1 MSNNEN
7 IISFSSGVESL
18 KIPTLEDIIQQLDEW
33 RANKKHAQEK
43 IPEIIWDQIILLS
56 TKIPEHRLRPALGLT
71 NSQWRRRIEERP
83 SEQVTSVMAE
93 NKNSPSMDFC
103 EVKTAPQQLY
113 TPAKIPATNTLVVE
127 FCRSDGRIMKI
138 HTTTDSFV
146 DLIKAFFAG
155 E

>member
-1 MSNNEN
+1 MSNEEN

-18 KIPTLEDIIQQLDEW
+18 KIPPLEDIIQQLDKW
-33 RANKKHAQEK
+33 RANKKNVQEK

-56 TKIPEHRLRPALGLT
+56 KKIPEHRLRAALGLT
-71 NSQWRRRIEERP
+71 SMQWRRKIEGYS
-83 SEQVTSVMAE
+83 SEQGASAIVES
-93 NKNSPSMDFC
+93 KRSPSMEFC
-103 EVKTAPQQLY
+103 EAKTASQPLY

-138 HTTTDSFV
+138 HTTTDSFA